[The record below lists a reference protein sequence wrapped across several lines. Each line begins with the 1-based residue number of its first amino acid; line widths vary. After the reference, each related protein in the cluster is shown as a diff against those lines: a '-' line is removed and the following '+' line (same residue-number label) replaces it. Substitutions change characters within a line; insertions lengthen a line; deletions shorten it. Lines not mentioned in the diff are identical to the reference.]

1 MPYNLKLIEEFI
13 IPRCSGKGFIV
24 KKGQVMR
31 VIEIGGGQVADI
43 KFLNA
48 DNYEEQFSAV
58 GSMMLNGFAGVEGS
72 YFRMEHMY
80 SKVPWENLMM
90 TVLDDKVGANTFGA
104 HCSHRLFEMIGES
117 GKFGLK
123 GGKGHRSCTD
133 NFIDALGE
141 FGIDIKDTENAGV
154 FNVFMPRPIDKDGN
168 ATWVVSP
175 AKDGDYVDF
184 RAEMNILVAYSNCP
198 CGPPINPEGNED
210 MKVEIYG

>member
-1 MPYNLKLIEEFI
+1 MRLVEELIV
-13 IPRCSGKGFIV
+13 PRCSGKGFIV

-48 DNYEEQFSAV
+48 DNYEEQFSAI
-58 GSMMLNGFAGVEGS
+58 GSMMLNGFAGVDQS
-72 YFRMEHMY
+72 YYRMEKMY

-90 TVLDDKVGANTFGA
+90 TVLEDTVGANTFGA
-104 HCSHRLFEMIGES
+104 HCSHRLFEQQGEP
-117 GKFGLK
+117 
-123 GGKGHRSCTD
+123 GHRACTD

-154 FNVFMPRPIDKDGN
+154 FNVFMPRPIDERGN
-168 ATWVVSP
+168 ATWVESP
-175 AKDGDYVDF
+175 AIDGDYIDF
-184 RAEMNILVAYSNCP
+184 RAEMNILVAFSNCP

-210 MKVEIYG
+210 MKVEIYE